1 MLLKP
6 LNMKAPIVYKAQAV
20 YEVCMWSTIA
30 AVAAGGAI
38 GSVARYGVNIGAG
51 HFLGPQYP
59 WGTIIVNIV
68 GSFLMGV
75 LIVKFSQMDGV
86 SNNLRSFFTTGV
98 LGGFTT
104 FSAFSLDAATI
115 FERGETI
122 SALTYVLAS
131 VILSILALFAGL
143 WLMRGLA
150 A

>member
-1 MLLKP
+1 M
-6 LNMKAPIVYKAQAV
+6 
-20 YEVCMWSTIA
+20 
-30 AVAAGGAI
+30 
-38 GSVARYGVNIGAG
+38 
-51 HFLGPQYP
+51 
-59 WGTIIVNIV
+59 GTIIVNIV
-68 GSFLMGV
+68 GSFLMGL

-122 SALTYVLAS
+122 GALSYVLAS

-150 A
+150 T

>member
-1 MLLKP
+1 
-6 LNMKAPIVYKAQAV
+6 
-20 YEVCMWSTIA
+20 MWSTIA

>member
-1 MLLKP
+1 MAL
-6 LNMKAPIVYKAQAV
+6 IVYKAQAV
-20 YEVCMWSTIA
+20 YEVYMFSTIV
-30 AVAAGGAI
+30 AVATGGAI
-38 GSVARYGVNIGAG
+38 GSIARYGVNIGAG

-68 GSFLMGV
+68 GSFLMGL

-122 SALTYVLAS
+122 GALSYVLAS

-150 A
+150 T